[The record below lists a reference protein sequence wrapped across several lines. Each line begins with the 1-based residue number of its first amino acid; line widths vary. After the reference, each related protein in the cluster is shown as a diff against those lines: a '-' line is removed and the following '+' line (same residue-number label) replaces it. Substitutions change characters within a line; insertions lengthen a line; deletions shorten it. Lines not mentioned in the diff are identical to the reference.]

1 MKTVIN
7 SFLFYKKSNRFPR
20 RKRLFDILLIL
31 GTLPISVL
39 LFIVVA
45 VLVRCKIG
53 SPIFFYQNRPGLGGK
68 VYQMIK
74 FRTMTYDRG
83 SDGELLPDSRRLT
96 RFGIWLR
103 STSLDE
109 LPELLNVLI
118 GDMSLVGPRPLLVE
132 YLGRYNVNQ
141 LRRHNLPPGITGWAQ
156 VSGRN
161 ALSWA
166 EKLECD
172 LWYIDHAGIWVDIL
186 ILLRTL
192 VTVFRRDGIVA
203 VGDSQMPNF
212 STQSDDKTI
221 GETDVL

>member
-1 MKTVIN
+1 MKIELI
-7 SFLFYKKSNRFPR
+7 SCLFYKKSSRFPR

-39 LFIVVA
+39 LFTVVA

-68 VYQMIK
+68 VYKMVK
-74 FRTMTYDRG
+74 FRTMTYDRD
-83 SDGELLPDSRRLT
+83 SDWELLPDSQRLT
-96 RFGIWLR
+96 SFGIWLR

-109 LPELLNVLI
+109 LPELLNVLM

-132 YLGRYNVNQ
+132 YLDRYNVNQ

-172 LWYIDHAGIWVDIL
+172 LWYIDHAGIWLDTL

-192 VTVFRRDGIVA
+192 IIVFRRDGIVA

-212 STQSDDKTI
+212 SAQNGSKTI
-221 GETDVL
+221 VKRDVV